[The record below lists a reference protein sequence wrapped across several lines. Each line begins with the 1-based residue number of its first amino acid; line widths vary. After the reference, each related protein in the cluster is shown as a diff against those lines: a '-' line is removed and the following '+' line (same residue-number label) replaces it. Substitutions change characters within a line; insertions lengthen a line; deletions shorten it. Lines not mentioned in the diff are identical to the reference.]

1 MSAETAPKSG
11 IVWIASY
18 PKSGNTWARAFLHNL
33 VRAANGEDG
42 EQDINAM
49 ARFST
54 WDLDKKRYA
63 SFLGFEPDNT
73 KHRTEIAATRH
84 AVHRQVADATEGLI
98 FVKTHNCLVMD
109 RGHATVNFAATAG
122 AVYIV
127 RNPLDVAVSYAHHV
141 GRSIDDVI
149 EYMSMVNVET
159 SGTDISVYE
168 VHGSW
173 SQHVWSWTRND
184 NRALHVMRYED
195 MLAEPSETFAALA
208 GHLLIDFTGRQL
220 TSAIEN
226 SSFARLQAQERKNG
240 FRERPPTADQNFF
253 REGRAGGWKD
263 ILTPAQVERIVRDHG
278 EQMQRFG
285 YWPPEPAA
293 PRSR

>member
-1 MSAETAPKSG
+1 MAAKSG

-18 PKSGNTWARAFLHNL
+18 PKSGNTWVRAFLHNL
-33 VRAANGEDG
+33 VKVCNREAD
-42 EQDINAM
+42 EQDINEM

-54 WDLDKKRYA
+54 WELDKKRYA
-63 SFLGFEPDNT
+63 HFLGFEPDNAI
-73 KHRTEIAATRH
+73 HRREIAATRH
-84 AVHRQVADATEGLI
+84 AVHQQVADAAEGLI

-109 RGHATVNFAATAG
+109 RGHATVSSAATAG

-127 RNPLDVAVSYAHHV
+127 RNPLDVAISYAHHS
-141 GRSIDDVI
+141 GRSIDDAI
-149 EYMSMVNVET
+149 TYMAIADVET
-159 SGTDISVYE
+159 NGNATSVYE

-195 MLAEPSETFAALA
+195 MLAEPKRTFAALA
-208 GHLLIDFTGRQL
+208 RHLLIDCSARQL
-220 TSAIEN
+220 RSAIER
-226 SSFARLQAQERKNG
+226 SSFARLQAQEQAKG

-253 REGRAGGWKD
+253 RHGQAGQWKNV
-263 ILTPAQVERIVRDHG
+263 LTPVQVERIVRDHG

-285 YWPPEPAA
+285 YLPPG
-293 PRSR
+293 